1 MAEGAVTVTMAAAA
15 AALYLALL
23 AFKATLTLYYARR
36 FPRPLAE
43 TDLSS
48 AAIVQPILSGD
59 PDLGAALSDNLAAV
73 PEARFLWMVDE
84 SDAAGQEITAAL
96 MRTHPDH
103 RIERCLCADPAPG
116 INPKLFKL
124 ERAAHLV
131 SGGAFVVV
139 DDDTRVTRV
148 GIAALLAGLARDTI
162 TTGLPCYLDRGPLP
176 SRLVAQFVNNNAA
189 LTYLPLL
196 VFAPPL
202 TINGMTYAVA
212 PSTLASLGGFTPLLG
227 HVADDLAVAER
238 VRATGGTIRQTP
250 FPQFVATSV
259 RDWHHYWRLMHRWFV
274 FATLLLRQQ
283 TAAYAMLIGVLHGVP
298 PVLLWL
304 LFVSAL
310 AAPGALTLAIL
321 VSVVA
326 ARAATLVLVQRAITG
341 RSRHAP
347 AVSIAA
353 ELLQPV
359 HMLHALCS
367 SRIQWRT
374 RHYTVRAHD
383 DFGTV

>member
-1 MAEGAVTVTMAAAA
+1 MAEGAVTVTMAAIAG
-15 AALYLALL
+15 ALYLTLL
-23 AFKATLTLYYARR
+23 AFKAALTLYHARR
-36 FPRPLAE
+36 VPRPRADA
-43 TDLSS
+43 DLS
-48 AAIVQPILSGD
+48 AATIVQPILGGD
-59 PDLGAALSDNLAAV
+59 PDLGAALADNLASV

-84 SDAAGQEITAAL
+84 SDAVGQEVTATL
-96 MRTHPDH
+96 MRTHPTH
-103 RIERCLCADPAPG
+103 RIERCLCAEPPPG

-124 ERAAHLV
+124 ERARPMV

-148 GIAALLAGLARDTI
+148 GIAALLAGLDRDTI
-162 TTGLPCYLDRGPLP
+162 TTGLPCYLDRGDLP
-176 SRLVAQFVNNNAA
+176 SRLVSQFVNNNAA

-196 VFAPPL
+196 VFAPPP
-202 TINGMTYAVA
+202 TINGMTYAIGA
-212 PSTLASLGGFTPLLG
+212 STLASLGGFTPLMR

-238 VRATGGTIRQTP
+238 VRGTGGTIQQTP

-259 RDWHHYWRLMHRWFV
+259 QDWGHYWRLMHRWFV

-283 TAAYAMLIGVLHGVP
+283 TAAYAVLIGVLHGVP
-298 PVLLWL
+298 PVLLWML
-304 LFVSAL
+304 VLSAL
-310 AAPGALTLAIL
+310 AAPGVSTLAIL
-321 VSVVA
+321 VSVIA
-326 ARAATLVLVQRAITG
+326 ARAATLLLVQRAITG
-341 RSRHAP
+341 RGRHAA

-359 HMLHALCS
+359 HMIHALCS
-367 SRIQWRT
+367 SRIRWRT

>member
-1 MAEGAVTVTMAAAA
+1 MVVMAAAA
-15 AALYLALL
+15 GALYLMLL
-23 AFKATLTLYYARR
+23 AFKATLTLSYARR
-36 FPRPLAE
+36 FPRPRADA
-43 TDLSS
+43 DLS
-48 AAIVQPILSGD
+48 AATIVQPILGGD
-59 PDLGAALSDNLAAV
+59 PDLGAALSDNLAAL

-84 SDAAGQEITAAL
+84 SDAVGQDVTAAL
-96 MRTHPDH
+96 MRTHPHH
-103 RIERCLCADPAPG
+103 RIERCLCDDPPPG

-124 ERAAHLV
+124 ERARPMVDA
-131 SGGAFVVV
+131 GAFVVV
-139 DDDTRVTRV
+139 DDDTRVTRAGV
-148 GIAALLAGLARDTI
+148 AALLAGLARDTI
-162 TTGLPCYLDRGPLP
+162 TTGLPCYLDRGDLP

-202 TINGMTYAVA
+202 TINGMTYAVT
-212 PSTLASLGGFTPLLG
+212 PSTLASLGGFAPLLG

-238 VRATGGTIRQTP
+238 VRDSGGTIRQTP

-259 RDWHHYWRLMHRWFV
+259 KDWPHYWRLMHRWFV

-283 TAAYAMLIGVLHGVP
+283 TAAYAALIGVLHGIP

-304 LFVSAL
+304 LI
-310 AAPGALTLAIL
+310 AAGLTVPGMPTLAIL
-321 VSVVA
+321 LIVIT
-326 ARAATLVLVQRAITG
+326 ARAATLLLVQRSVTG
-341 RSRHAP
+341 RGRHAP
-347 AVSIAA
+347 AVSMAA

-359 HMLHALCS
+359 HMVHALCS
-367 SRIQWRT
+367 SRIRWRT